1 MDRISQAYETY
12 VSVIRNSLAQS
23 VNQVQM
29 AEVFRIVY
37 QPTHWDFT
45 LNGQKLQVFDKFVYF
60 GSILS

>member
-1 MDRISQAYETY
+1 MLITWQRMPQRRGNIQEAMDRISQAYETY

-37 QPTHWDFT
+37 PPTH
-45 LNGQKLQVFDKFVYF
+45 
-60 GSILS
+60 